1 MLNISDYVDH
11 GDVGLEDD
19 DSNNEDDD
27 VEDGHSCALFTLD
40 TLASTPNGVTSPMM
54 ITFFDS
60 MSMLNDVTPTYII
73 YWIRLAIS
81 YSIILNINN
90 IWRNYMTKQITDALI
105 QRVVDIMINYT
116 TENVKP

>member
-19 DSNNEDDD
+19 ESNNEDDD

-60 MSMLNDVTPTYII
+60 MSMLNDVTPTYIG
-73 YWIRLAIS
+73 L
-81 YSIILNINN
+81 
-90 IWRNYMTKQITDALI
+90 D
-105 QRVVDIMINYT
+105 
-116 TENVKP
+116 